1 MIRKRVVVFG
11 RVQGVFFRDG
21 CRHAA
26 QRHEVAGWV
35 TNRDDGSVEAVFE
48 GDDTAVGAM
57 IAWVRH
63 GPRQAQ
69 VTDVDVTDEQ
79 PEGLTDFSVR

>member
-11 RVQGVFFRDG
+11 RVQGVFFRDS

-48 GDDTAVGAM
+48 GDDTAVRAM

-63 GPRQAQ
+63 GPPQAQ
-69 VTDVDVTDEQ
+69 VTHVDVTDEL
-79 PEGLTDFSVR
+79 PEGMTDFSVR